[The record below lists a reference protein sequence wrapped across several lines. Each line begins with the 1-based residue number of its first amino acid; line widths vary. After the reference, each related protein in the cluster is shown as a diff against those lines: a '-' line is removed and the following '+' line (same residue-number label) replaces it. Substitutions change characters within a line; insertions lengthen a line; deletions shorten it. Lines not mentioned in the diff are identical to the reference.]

1 MGQKQLPLLSGRSVS
16 RPSAGLPATA
26 SLVSVPSVVETE
38 LGCSGTRR
46 RRRGMGTTRTEA
58 LAGAG
63 VAAPTV
69 WLLVLELFHGR
80 SQGRHLRL
88 QGAYGIFQFGS
99 HVTTKAWGNNLF
111 FFFFFKNESG
121 SPIIAVLY
129 CNYHLYRNYSVN
141 LYVIIQL
148 PQVQWRSQFLAHVE
162 RERLLR
168 SENCNQKRR
177 RGAS

>member
-1 MGQKQLPLLSGRSVS
+1 M
-16 RPSAGLPATA
+16 
-26 SLVSVPSVVETE
+26 VETE

-46 RRRGMGTTRTEA
+46 RGRGTGTTRTRA

-69 WLLVLELFHGR
+69 WLLVFELFHGR

-99 HVTTKAWGNNLF
+99 HVTTKAWGNNFFFF

-148 PQVQWRSQFLAHVE
+148 PQVQWRSQFLGS
-162 RERLLR
+162 RR
-168 SENCNQKRR
+168 KR
-177 RGAS
+177 AVTSK

>member
-46 RRRGMGTTRTEA
+46 RGRGTGTTRTRA

-69 WLLVLELFHGR
+69 WLLVFELFHGR
-80 SQGRHLRL
+80 SQGRHLPL
-88 QGAYGIFQFGS
+88 
-99 HVTTKAWGNNLF
+99 
-111 FFFFFKNESG
+111 
-121 SPIIAVLY
+121 
-129 CNYHLYRNYSVN
+129 
-141 LYVIIQL
+141 
-148 PQVQWRSQFLAHVE
+148 
-162 RERLLR
+162 
-168 SENCNQKRR
+168 
-177 RGAS
+177 